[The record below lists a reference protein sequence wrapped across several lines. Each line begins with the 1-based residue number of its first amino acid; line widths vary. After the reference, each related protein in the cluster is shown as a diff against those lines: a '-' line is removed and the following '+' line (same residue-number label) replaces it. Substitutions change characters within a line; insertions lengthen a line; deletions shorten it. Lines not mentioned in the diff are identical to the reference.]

1 MRGKGREEKRRKRG
15 EVKQR
20 TERLNAKY
28 VREPPEKSA
37 RRKKRRESQGRVWRV
52 RDLSE
57 QSQGREE
64 RKIGKILESGR
75 KKIQR
80 REER

>member
-28 VREPPEKSA
+28 VREPPEK
-37 RRKKRRESQGRVWRV
+37 RVQDV
-52 RDLSE
+52 
-57 QSQGREE
+57 GREV
-64 RKIGKILESGR
+64 RRGAKDGR
-75 KKIQR
+75 KEGRAKD
-80 REER
+80 EYGE